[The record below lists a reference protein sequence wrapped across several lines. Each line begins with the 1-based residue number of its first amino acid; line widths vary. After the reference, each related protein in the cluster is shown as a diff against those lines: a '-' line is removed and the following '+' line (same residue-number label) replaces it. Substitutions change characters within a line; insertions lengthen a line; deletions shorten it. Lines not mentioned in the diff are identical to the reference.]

1 MKITILGTGAYGL
14 ALAIALNNQNNNI
27 TMWTKL
33 EKEKI
38 EIETTHKYQ
47 KALPDVLIPED
58 IKITT
63 NLEESVKDSNL
74 IIIAIPIAFI
84 DSVCSELK
92 NYVSEKHHYCIATK
106 GIEQNSC
113 MFVDEII
120 NKHIN
125 TDKISVISGPSFAI
139 DVVKKMPTGLTLA
152 TNNNETK
159 QLIENAFNNSNIKF
173 DNTND
178 IYGTELCGSIKNVIA
193 IACGILDGLKANES
207 TKAMFLTE
215 AINEIKLLINQLGGN
230 QETILTYA
238 GIGDLLLTCTSTK
251 SRNFTYGT
259 LIATTTSDKINEYVE
274 NNTIEGRY
282 TLMSIIQLIKF
293 KNLNMPIIELIN
305 EIVFETNDSKKLL
318 NYLAKNR

>member
-1 MKITILGTGAYGL
+1 MNITILGTGAYGL

-27 TMWTKL
+27 IMWTKL
-33 EKEKI
+33 EKEKE
-38 EIETTHKYQ
+38 EIEKTHKYQ
-47 KALPDVLIPED
+47 RVLPDVLIPEN

-63 NLEESVKDSNL
+63 NLEESIKDSEL
-74 IIIAIPIAFI
+74 IIFAIPIAFI
-84 DSVCSELK
+84 DSVSSELK
-92 NYVSEKHHYCIATK
+92 NFVTENHHYCIATK

-120 NKHIN
+120 RKHIK

-152 TNNNETK
+152 TNNNETRE
-159 QLIENAFNNSNIKF
+159 LIENAFKDSNIKF
-173 DNTND
+173 DNTTD

-230 QETILTYA
+230 QDTILKYG

-259 LIATTTSDKINEYVE
+259 LIATTNSDKINEYVE

-282 TLMSIIQLIKF
+282 TLMSIVQLIKS
-293 KNLNMPIIELIN
+293 KNLKMPIIELIN
-305 EIVFETNDSKKLL
+305 EIVFENNDSKKLL
-318 NYLAKNR
+318 NYLDKSR